1 MALPLCGASLDDLT
15 KAYRSTGSAP
25 SRAALAQF
33 AQQHASTSDGAL
45 AQLALAA
52 GDLQANRHAEALE
65 GFQAAARRL
74 PELADM
80 AEYGAARALVAL
92 GRKEDAVAAFERT
105 AAHAAVP
112 SPHLPWAALSAV
124 GLLIEAGQ
132 GEAALRVAT
141 RFRRQVP
148 MPQAGWLY
156 GSALEAAGRRDQ
168 AALELQKL
176 YYEYPRS
183 EEARKAE
190 AVLARLQPL
199 PPVPAALELQRAQL
213 LMEGGEGARAV
224 AGLQAAVGQFSPADR
239 ERVLIRVGAARFYA
253 RDHHGV
259 IGYMKT
265 AAAPNAPDADAERL
279 FYIVQSARRLNRY
292 AEVDEAVRLL
302 NERHPKSK
310 YRMEALSGAGNR
322 FLLANDLPGLQPH
335 FAGCAE
341 FAPHPEAALC
351 HWKIAFP
358 RYMQRQPDAARWLR
372 EHLEKFPGSD
382 ETAAALYFLGR
393 LAERGNDADSA
404 KAYYQTISTRFPNF
418 YYAVVS
424 NQQLQRPALAAAT
437 PSPAVLEFTGR
448 LTLPKPGAGADF
460 AMDEPTRLR
469 LRRARLLTQAGL
481 VDWAELDLRYGQ
493 SNGGKKLLLAMELSR
508 MAQARGEN
516 LPALRAIKASAPA
529 MLTWR
534 LEDAPKEFWRLAYP
548 LPFREPLE
556 RYAETS
562 GLDPYIVA
570 GLIRQESEFDPGA
583 ISRANARG
591 LTQVMPATGREV
603 SRRLGF
609 RTFTLSLLHNPDSSL
624 RIGITY
630 LKQILT
636 SFNDQWHLTLAAYN
650 AGPGRAKNWLG
661 WGEYKEAPEFIETIP
676 FHETRNYVQTVLR
689 NADIY
694 RRIWSGVPRPPRAA
708 VVEPAPAAPRAPVRA
723 AAKPARRPA
732 AKAKGKASQ
741 AVVVAAAAKR
751 PGNTKRLAHR

>member
-1 MALPLCGASLDDLT
+1 VRWSRIANVFLLALPLCGASLESLSR
-15 KAYRSTGSAP
+15 AYRSTGSAA
-25 SRAALAQF
+25 SRAALGGF
-33 AQQHASTSDGAL
+33 AQQHASTADGAL

-52 GDLQANRHAEALE
+52 GDLQSNRNNEALE
-65 GFQAAARRL
+65 GFTAAARRL
-74 PELADM
+74 PDLADF
-80 AEYGAARALVAL
+80 AQYGAARALLAL
-92 GRKEDAVAAFERT
+92 GRKDEAASMFEQTASHAVL
-105 AAHAAVP
+105 P
-112 SPHLPWAALSAV
+112 SPHLTWAALSA
-124 GLLIEAGQ
+124 GSLLIEAGQ
-132 GEAALRVAT
+132 GEAALRLAT
-141 RFRRQVP
+141 RFRRQMP
-148 MPQAGWLY
+148 MPQSAWLY
-156 GSALEAAGRRDQ
+156 GSALEAAGRCDQ
-168 AALELQKL
+168 AAIELQKI

-199 PPVPAALELQRAQL
+199 PPSPAALELKRAQL
-213 LMEGGEGARAV
+213 LMEGGEISRAV
-224 AGLQAAVGQFSPADR
+224 AGLQAAVGQFALADR
-239 ERVLIRVGAARFYA
+239 ERVLIRIGSARFYA
-253 RDHHGV
+253 RDHNGV

-279 FYIVQSARRLNRY
+279 FYIAQSARRLNRY

-302 NERHPKSK
+302 NERHPKSR
-310 YRMEALSGAGNR
+310 YRMKALSGAGNR
-322 FLLANDLPGLQPH
+322 FLLVNDLQGLEPH

-341 FAPHPEAALC
+341 FAPDPEAALC
-351 HWKIAFP
+351 HWKIAFS
-358 RYMQRQPDAARWLR
+358 RYMQRQSGAARWMR

-393 LAERGNDADSA
+393 LAEQGNDLDSA
-404 KAYYQTISTRFPNF
+404 KAYYQTISTRFPNL

-424 NQQLQRPALAAAT
+424 NERLKRAALASAT
-437 PSPAVLEFTGR
+437 PSPSVLEFTGK
-448 LTLPKPGAGADF
+448 LKLPKPGAGADF

-481 VDWAELDLRYGQ
+481 VDWAETDLKFGQ
-493 SNGGKKLLLAMELSR
+493 SQGGKKLLLAMELSR
-508 MAQARGEN
+508 MAQGRGEN
-516 LPALRAIKASAPA
+516 LPALRTIKASAPG
-529 MLTWR
+529 MLSWR

-556 RYAETS
+556 RHAESS

-603 SRRLGF
+603 SRRLGI

-650 AGPGRAKNWLG
+650 AGPGRAKSWQA
-661 WGEYKEAPEFIETIP
+661 WGDYKEAPEFIETIP

-694 RRIWSGVPRPPRAA
+694 RRIWSGVPRPPSAA
-708 VVEPAPAAPRAPVRA
+708 VVVVAPAPGPP
-723 AAKPARRPA
+723 AKVP
-732 AKAKGKASQ
+732 
-741 AVVVAAAAKR
+741 VVVAAAKR
-751 PGNTKRLAHR
+751 PPGKRGKRR

>member
-15 KAYRSTGSAP
+15 RGYRASGAAP
-25 SRAALAQF
+25 ARAALAAF
-33 AQQHASTSDGAL
+33 VQQHGATADGAL

-52 GDLQANRHAEALE
+52 GDLQHHRNAEALE

-74 PELADM
+74 PELVDVAH
-80 AEYGAARALVAL
+80 YGAARALVAL
-92 GRKEDAVAAFERT
+92 GRKDEAVAAFEQT
-105 AAHAAVP
+105 AAHAGVP
-112 SPHLPWAALSAV
+112 SPHLTWAALSA
-124 GLLIEAGQ
+124 GSLLLEAGQ
-132 GEAALRVAT
+132 GEAALRIAT
-141 RFRRQVP
+141 RFRRQMP
-148 MPQAGWLY
+148 MPQSGWLY
-156 GSALEAAGRRDQ
+156 GAALEATGRRDQ
-168 AALELQKL
+168 AALELQKV
-176 YYEYPRS
+176 YYDYPKS
-183 EEARKAE
+183 EESRKAE
-190 AVLARLQPL
+190 EVLARLQPL
-199 PPVPAALELQRAQL
+199 PPAPAALELRRAQL
-213 LMEGGEGARAV
+213 LMEGGEGSRAV
-224 AGLQAAVGQFSPADR
+224 AGLRAAVSQFGPADR
-239 ERVLIRVGAARFYA
+239 ERVLIRIGAARFYA
-253 RDHHGV
+253 RDHNGV

-292 AEVDEAVRLL
+292 AEVDEAVRVL
-302 NERHPKSK
+302 NERHPKSR

-322 FLLANDLPGLQPH
+322 FLLAHDLQGLQPH

-341 FAPHPEAALC
+341 FAPDPEAALC

-358 RYMQRQPDAARWLR
+358 RYMQRQADAAQWMR

-393 LAERGNDADSA
+393 LAERENNLDSA
-404 KAYYQTISTRFPNF
+404 KAYYQTITTRFPNF
-418 YYAVVS
+418 YYSVVS
-424 NQQLQRPALAAAT
+424 GERLKRAALAAAD
-437 PSPAVLEFTGR
+437 PSPDVLEFTGK
-448 LTLPKPGAGADF
+448 LKLPKPGAGADF

-469 LRRARLLTQAGL
+469 LRRARLLTKAGL
-481 VDWAELDLRYGQ
+481 VDWAELDLKFGQ
-493 SNGGKKLLLAMELSR
+493 ANGGKKLLLAMELSR

-516 LPALRAIKASAPA
+516 LPALRAIKASAPG
-529 MLTWR
+529 MLSWR

-556 RYAETS
+556 RYAESS

-591 LTQVMPATGREV
+591 LTQVLPSTGREV

-636 SFNDQWHLTLAAYN
+636 SFDDQWHLTLAAYN
-650 AGPGRAKNWLG
+650 AGPGRAKSWLG
-661 WGEYKEAPEFIETIP
+661 WGDYKEAPEFIETIP

-694 RRIWSGVPRPPRAA
+694 RRIWADVPRPPRAA
-708 VVEPAPAAPRAPVRA
+708 VAEPA
-723 AAKPARRPA
+723 KPP
-732 AKAKGKASQ
+732 
-741 AVVVAAAAKR
+741 VVVAAAKRPAPAKR
-751 PGNTKRLAHR
+751 AKRR

>member
-1 MALPLCGASLDDLT
+1 MTLPLCGASLDSLT
-15 KAYRSTGSAP
+15 KAYRSTGSAA
-25 SRAALAQF
+25 SRVALVQF
-33 AQQHASTSDGAL
+33 AQQHASTTDGAL

-52 GDLQANRHAEALE
+52 GDLQANRNAEALE
-65 GFQAAARRL
+65 GFQAAVRRL
-74 PELADM
+74 PDLADF
-80 AEYGAARALVAL
+80 AQYGAARALLAL
-92 GRKEDAVAAFERT
+92 GRKEEAAALFEQT
-105 AAHAAVP
+105 ASYAPLP
-112 SPHLPWAALSAV
+112 SPHLAWAALSA
-124 GLLIEAGQ
+124 GSLMIEAGQ
-132 GEAALRVAT
+132 GEAALRLAT
-141 RFRRQVP
+141 RFRRQMP
-148 MPQAGWLY
+148 MPHSAWLY
-156 GSALEAAGRRDQ
+156 GSALEAAGKRDQ

-190 AVLARLQPL
+190 ALLARLQPL
-199 PPVPAALELQRAQL
+199 PPVPAAMELKRAHL
-213 LMEGGEGARAV
+213 LMEGGETSRAI
-224 AGLQAAVGQFSPADR
+224 AGLQAAVGQFAPADR
-239 ERVLIRVGAARFYA
+239 ERVLIRIGAARFYA

-292 AEVDEAVRLL
+292 ADVDEAVRLL
-302 NERHPKSK
+302 NERHPKSR

-322 FLLANDLPGLQPH
+322 FLLVNDLQGLEPH

-341 FAPHPEAALC
+341 FAPDPEAALC

-358 RYMQRQPDAARWLR
+358 RYMKRQADAARWMR

-393 LAERGNDADSA
+393 LAERENDLDAA

-424 NQQLQRPALAAAT
+424 NERLKRAALTAAT
-437 PSPAVLEFTGR
+437 PSPAVLEFTGK
-448 LTLPKPGAGADF
+448 LKLPKPGAGADF

-469 LRRARLLTQAGL
+469 LKRARLLTQAGL
-481 VDWAELDLRYGQ
+481 VDWAEMDLKYGQ

-516 LPALRAIKASAPA
+516 LPALRAIKASAPG
-529 MLTWR
+529 MLSWR

-556 RYAETS
+556 RYAESS

-583 ISRANARG
+583 VSRANARG

-603 SRRLGF
+603 SRRLGI

-636 SFNDQWHLTLAAYN
+636 SFDDQWHLTLAAYN
-650 AGPGRAKNWLG
+650 AGPGRAKSWLG
-661 WGEYKEAPEFIETIP
+661 WGDYKEAPEFIETIP

-694 RRIWSGVPRPPRAA
+694 RRIWAGVPRPPRAA
-708 VVEPAPAAPRAPVRA
+708 VVEPAPAPP
-723 AAKPARRPA
+723 AKPP
-732 AKAKGKASQ
+732 
-741 AVVVAAAAKR
+741 VVVAAAKRAPAKR
-751 PGNTKRLAHR
+751 VKRR